1 MHDLIKKAGTLLST
15 IAVPDLPELIL
26 LLKEELNKKYPNTV
40 TIANLISKDP
50 QLLADFLDLVNTN
63 VTVERTHI
71 QDAKAAVN
79 LLGLDE
85 IYNLFVSTVISNL
98 LAQNELEKSILS
110 HGAKAGLAA
119 AELSYWVYD
128 VSRSQAYMT
137 GLMQN
142 IGAIYLSKL
151 EPDLYKEMFVA
162 SLSNPI
168 SAYQNE
174 LNHYQTSHVYIGSIL
189 VKKWHIQPEI
199 YKAILFHHDMDFA
212 IKTVGNQTIKHL
224 TALTIL
230 SNYIVSSTD
239 QELYINQEL
248 REYRDAAKQ
257 VLDLPDNAI
266 TAATAAVNKW
276 GSQGFINASH

>member
-1 MHDLIKKAGTLLST
+1 MQSLIKQAGTLLST

-40 TIANLISKDP
+40 IIANLISKDP

-63 VTVERTHI
+63 VTAERTHI

-151 EPDLYKEMFVA
+151 EPDLYEEMFNA

-239 QELYINQEL
+239 PELYINQEL

-266 TAATAAVNKW
+266 KAATAAVNKW

>member
-1 MHDLIKKAGTLLST
+1 MQNLIKKAGSLLST
-15 IAVPDLPELIL
+15 IAIPDLPELIL

-40 TIANLISKDP
+40 IIANLISKDP
-50 QLLADFLDLVNTN
+50 QLLADFLNLVNTN
-63 VTVERTHI
+63 VTTERTHI

-98 LAQNELEKSILS
+98 LAQNALEKSILS

-151 EPDLYKEMFVA
+151 EPDLYEEMFFA

-189 VKKWHIQPEI
+189 VKKWHIQPEV

-266 TAATAAVNKW
+266 HAATAAVNKW
-276 GSQGFINASH
+276 GNQGFINASH